1 VRRLWSSH
9 RAGLAHEL
17 LLLTYGKTHLE
28 IKADGGARFEDW
40 PLCPQRMGQGIPQ
53 TAHQISHGRIV
64 QAVTAEIEKASAE
77 VDARNAARLAGVI
90 FENWLM
96 KAILAAPD
104 KKEIRFNSPVSGLP

>member
-1 VRRLWSSH
+1 
-9 RAGLAHEL
+9 
-17 LLLTYGKTHLE
+17 
-28 IKADGGARFEDW
+28 
-40 PLCPQRMGQGIPQ
+40 M
-53 TAHQISHGRIV
+53 
-64 QAVTAEIEKASAE
+64 TAEIEKASAE